1 MSLNTNTKYTT
12 FSVVFMLEK
21 SPVLPIFFPF
31 ISHEPDTQECW
42 TNCSVL
48 ECSELIFDYLQF

>member
-1 MSLNTNTKYTT
+1 MSLNTNTKHHIPSSFYARKITSFT
-12 FSVVFMLEK
+12 Y
-21 SPVLPIFFPF
+21 IFPL
-31 ISHEPDTQECW
+31 ISHEHDTQEYW